1 MEMRTKRKLAAG
13 AAIGLGALV
22 LGTIASAQ
30 SLPDLHGKSLSYA
43 GWGGDTQKY
52 QDEVW
57 LKPFAETTGVKI
69 DQTDTPTVAALKTQ
83 QEANNVGID
92 VMQIDSSIVDAGCGT
107 VFQEAKIDRSQLDP
121 ALDKNKCGVPV
132 VKFSYVLAYNAKKFE
147 TAPTSVADFFDVE
160 KFPGVRAARGGIS
173 NVGLIE
179 GALLADGVEPSKIY
193 PIDLERAMKKLEH
206 IKDSIEVKDSFA
218 ILQDGLA
225 NGEFDMALIP
235 NGRAFNATKVNPD
248 IKVVFNGAVTIYDNL
263 VIPTGAKNVE
273 AATAFLQYAAR
284 NSTQVALTEKFPYGM
299 GTIGDAPKLDEKAK
313 AFLPDTYADQL
324 LIQDNGWWSKND
336 QAVNDR
342 LIALFAQ

>member
-1 MEMRTKRKLAAG
+1 MEMRTKRKLATG
-13 AAIGLGALV
+13 TAIGLGALV
-22 LGTIASAQ
+22 LATIASAQ
-30 SLPDLHGKSLSYA
+30 SLPDLHGKSFSYA

-107 VFQEAKIDRSQLDP
+107 IFQEAKIERSQLDP
-121 ALDKNKCGVPV
+121 ALDKNRCGVPV

-179 GALLADGVEPSKIY
+179 GALLADGVEPSKMY
-193 PIDLERAMKKLEH
+193 PIDLDRAVKKLEL

-299 GTIGDAPKLDEKAK
+299 GTIGDAPKLDEQAK
-313 AFLPDTYADQL
+313 AFFPNTYADQL

-342 LIALFAQ
+342 LISLFAQ

>member
-1 MEMRTKRKLAAG
+1 MAYRTTGKVSAGCAASIG
-13 AAIGLGALV
+13 AALFSAV
-22 LGTIASAQ
+22 AMAQ
-30 SLPDLHGKSLSYA
+30 SLPDLHGKSLAYA

-52 QDEVW
+52 QDEAW
-57 LKPFAETTGVKI
+57 LKPFAKATGVKI

-92 VMQIDSSIVDAGCGT
+92 VMQIDSSIVDGGCGT

-121 ALDKNKCGVPV
+121 ALDRNKCGVPV
-132 VKFSYVLAYNAKKFE
+132 VKFSYVLAYNSAKFKI
-147 TAPTSVADFFDVE
+147 APTKVADFFDVE
-160 KFPGVRAARGGIS
+160 KFPGMRAARGGIS

-179 GALLADGVEPSKIY
+179 GALMADGVEPARMY
-193 PIDLERAMKKLEH
+193 PIDLERAMKKLGSV
-206 IKDSIEVKDSFA
+206 KDSIEVKDSFA
-218 ILQDGLA
+218 VLQDGLA
-225 NGEFDMALIP
+225 NGEFDMALLP

-248 IKVVFNGAVTIYDNL
+248 IRVVFNGAVTIYDNL

-273 AATAFLQYAAR
+273 AATAFLQYAAL

-299 GTIGDAPKLDEKAK
+299 GTIGDAPRLDDQAR
-313 AFLPDTYADQL
+313 AFFPDTYAKEL

-342 LIALFAQ
+342 LTALFAQ

>member
-13 AAIGLGALV
+13 TAIGLGALV
-22 LGTIASAQ
+22 LATIASAQ

-57 LKPFAETTGVKI
+57 LKPFVETTGVKI

-107 VFQEAKIDRSQLDP
+107 IFQEAEIDRSQLDP

-193 PIDLERAMKKLEH
+193 PIDLDRAVKKLER

-299 GTIGDAPKLDEKAK
+299 GTIGDAPKLDEQAK
-313 AFLPDTYADQL
+313 AFFPDTYADQL

-342 LIALFAQ
+342 LISLFAQ